1 MDARSLRRSAA
12 VRLRVRTE
20 QARARALRL
29 RFPGVQVHPRARL
42 ARGVKVDVAPGGR
55 LVLGPCAVAAGC
67 VIEVGPTGELEL
79 LGDFVGPGSVVVAR
93 RSVRVGPGTL
103 VAEMCVLRDSDHA
116 RAQDGTLD
124 PVAHDSAAVSVGSH
138 CWLGARV
145 TVLKGVSIGDGSTA
159 GAGAVVTR
167 DVAAGSTVVGVPA
180 RALGGD
186 GG

>member
-12 VRLRVRTE
+12 TRLRVRLE
-20 QARARALRL
+20 QARAQALTL
-29 RFPGVQVHPRARL
+29 RFAGVRVHPRARL
-42 ARGVKVDVAPGGR
+42 ARGVRVDVAPGGR
-55 LVLGPCAVAAGC
+55 LVLGPCAVAGGT
-67 VIEVGPTGELEL
+67 VIEVGPAGRLEL

-116 RAQDGTLD
+116 RASDGTID
-124 PVAHDSAAVSVGSH
+124 PVAHDSAPVTVGAH

-145 TVLKGVSIGDGSTA
+145 TVLKGVSLGDGSTA
-159 GAGAVVTR
+159 GAGAVITR

-180 RALGGD
+180 RALGG
-186 GG
+186 